1 MKYGSG
7 RCGKSFCNSVYL
19 RHPLMKYI
27 ANCKCGKKFGKI
39 ILKKL
44 RKKLLCR
51 KENNRDSDSLINSS
65 EFKKTWKC
73 RLKKHF

>member
-1 MKYGSG
+1 
-7 RCGKSFCNSVYL
+7 
-19 RHPLMKYI
+19 MKYI